1 MPLTVVREFVACI
14 NRRNVAAIVELMTA
28 DHVFVDGLGVRVEGR
43 DAMSDGWRGYFTL
56 VPDYRIVVEH
66 EFCAG
71 HTVALFGIAAGT
83 CAPDGVLRPEN
94 AWSVPAAW
102 RAVVR
107 DGKVAVWQVYA
118 DNKRMH
124 ELLGS
129 REAAPR

>member
-43 DAMSDGWRGYFTL
+43 DAMSAGWRGYFAL
-56 VPDYRIVVEH
+56 VPDYRIVVEQ
-66 EFCAG
+66 EFCADD
-71 HTVALFGIAAGT
+71 TVALFGIAAGT
-83 CAPDGVLRPEN
+83 FAPDDILRPEN

-107 DGKVAVWQVYA
+107 NGQVAVWQVFA
-118 DNKRMH
+118 DNKRMY
-124 ELLGS
+124 ELVAANAGLS
-129 REAAPR
+129 R